1 MIFPVNISH
10 STILSTSKGSLN
22 KAMAK
27 IIGLSQSFNARKIN
41 KKNAIVL
48 PHPTTAPEPT
58 KRIVSQK
65 MILL

>member
-1 MIFPVNISH
+1 
-10 STILSTSKGSLN
+10 
-22 KAMAK
+22 MAK